1 MRIMYDGIDSDADVI
16 PTSAQ
21 LVAGYDDGFYAWKD
35 TDWAR
40 FPDSVHV
47 HIVAHQTTNSGAVLD
62 VEEGNASPAQSV
74 DWVLMRRLAGADPTV
89 YCNEENTLPLVQAA
103 FKARNVIEP
112 HYWLANYNGS
122 QTIPVG
128 AVAHQY
134 ESDVNWDI
142 SSVADYWPGVDPV
155 PAETEEEDMT
165 ANLKQSQ
172 MSNYGVAVIGFA
184 ANTDTTVEFGTDPEF
199 LSAKP
204 TFRVSLMMAGKT
216 PTALAEDVTLDE
228 TGTYVLHIPADLV
241 PSARF
246 VAVTCSSSS
255 VPFAVYVQ

>member
-1 MRIMYDGIDSDADVI
+1 MYDGIDSDADVI

-47 HIVAHQTTNSGAVLD
+47 HIVVHQSSNFGAVLD

-103 FKARNVIEP
+103 FKARNVVEP

-142 SSVADYWPGVDPV
+142 SSVADYWPGVDPE
-155 PAETEEEDMT
+155 PQGEDMALTPEDAQVILNAPVPRQGNT
-165 ANLKQSQ
+165 AGGAEHGSTTLGSMVGWNDAHMQNLTAAIQ
-172 MSNYGVAVIGFA
+172 
-184 ANTDTTVEFGTDPEF
+184 ANT
-199 LSAKP
+199 A
-204 TFRVSLMMAGKT
+204 
-216 PTALAEDVTLDE
+216 ALAKLEATLAK
-228 TGTYVLHIPADLV
+228 TT
-241 PSARF
+241 S
-246 VAVTCSSSS
+246 
-255 VPFAVYVQ
+255 